1 MMKIE
6 EIKSTGLDREWNVTI
21 PADVINK
28 KLQEKYTKILNTIKL
43 PGFRPGK
50 VPLNIIKQ
58 RYSQSIMPE
67 VLDEVVNKSLKEA
80 VIEKNIKPSVQPKVD
95 IKKFEEGNEL
105 IFNVTFQIMPDIKTI
120 DLKTINIEKP
130 YLEITEKDLEKTL
143 QELAN
148 KHERFE
154 PLKVKRKAK
163 KNDLILFNYTGSIN
177 GKEFKGNKGEN
188 ETVVLGSKKYIPGYE
203 EQMEGT
209 SIGEKKKIKVT
220 FPADYR
226 EKSLAKKEAEFVLEI
241 KDIQSKVK
249 TIDIDN
255 QLAVEMG
262 EKDLES
268 LKKKIKD
275 KMNNDYEQ
283 YAKLK
288 VRRELTDEILRL
300 HKFEIPSRMV
310 EEEEKF
316 LETQAKDKTKKE
328 IRDFAERRV
337 KLGLIINAI
346 GGEHKI
352 EITDQDLTKSVVA
365 EAQKYPGEEKKVV
378 EFYQK
383 NPQMMN
389 NLRGVTFEEKVIDF
403 ISNACSM
410 KQKKCSFDELFNSEQ
425 LIDEKKVIVEKK
437 KVKKNE

>member
-1 MMKIE
+1 MKID
-6 EIKSTGLDREWNVTI
+6 EIKSKGLDREWNVTI

-28 KLQEKYTKILNTIKL
+28 KLLEKYTKILNTVKL

-80 VIEKNIKPSVQPKVD
+80 VIERNLKPSVQPKVD

-105 IFNVTFQIMPDIKTI
+105 IFNVTFQIMPVIKTI

-163 KNDLILFNYTGSIN
+163 KNDLILFNYTGSVN

-209 SIGEKKKIKVT
+209 EIGEKKKIKVT
-220 FPADYR
+220 FPSDYR

-249 TIDIDN
+249 TINIDN

-268 LKKKIKD
+268 LKNKIKD

-288 VRRELTDEILRL
+288 VRRELTDEILKL
-300 HKFEIPSRMV
+300 HRFQIPSRMI

-328 IRDFAERRV
+328 VRDFAERRV

-346 GGEHKI
+346 GEENKI

-389 NLRGVTFEEKVIDF
+389 NLRGVAFEEKVIDF
-403 ISNACSM
+403 ISNACSI
-410 KQKKCSFDELFNSEQ
+410 KQKKCSFDELFNTEQ
-425 LIDEKKVIVEKK
+425 LKDEKKVIVSKK
-437 KVKKNE
+437 KVKENE

>member
-1 MMKIE
+1 MKID
-6 EIKSTGLDREWNVTI
+6 EIKSKGLDREWNITI
-21 PADVINK
+21 PAEVINK
-28 KLQEKYTKILNTIKL
+28 KLLEKYTKISSTVKL

-50 VPLNIIKQ
+50 VPMNIIKQ

-67 VLDEVVNKSLKEA
+67 VLDEVVNSSLKEA
-80 VIEKNIKPSVQPKVD
+80 VIERNIKPSVQPKVD

-105 IFNVTFQIMPDIKTI
+105 IFNVSFQIMPDIQTI
-120 DLKTINIEKP
+120 DLKKIKVEKP
-130 YLEITEKDLEKTL
+130 FLEITEKDIEKTL

-154 PLKVKRKAK
+154 PLKNKRKAK
-163 KNDLILFNYTGSIN
+163 KNDLILFNYIGRIN
-177 GKEFKGNKGEN
+177 GKEFKDNKGED

-209 SIGEKKKIKVT
+209 EIGEKKKIKVT
-220 FPADYR
+220 FPSDYR
-226 EKSLAKKEAEFVLEI
+226 EKSIANKEAEFELEI
-241 KDIQSKVK
+241 KDIQSRVK
-249 TIDIDN
+249 NINIDN

-268 LKKKIKD
+268 LKTKIKE

-283 YAKLK
+283 YSRLK
-288 VRRELTDEILRL
+288 VRRELTDEIIKI
-300 HKFEIPSRMV
+300 HKFQIPSRMI
-310 EEEEKF
+310 EDEEKF
-316 LETQAKDKTKKE
+316 LESQAKDKTKKE
-328 IRDFAERRV
+328 IGEFAERRV

-346 GGEHKI
+346 GTENKI

-389 NLRGVTFEEKVIDF
+389 NLRGVAFEEKVIDF
-403 ISNACSM
+403 ILNVCSI
-410 KQKKCSFDELFNSEQ
+410 KQKKCSFDELFNSDQ
-425 LIDEKKVIVEKK
+425 LKEEKKSIVSIKK
-437 KVKKNE
+437 GKKNE